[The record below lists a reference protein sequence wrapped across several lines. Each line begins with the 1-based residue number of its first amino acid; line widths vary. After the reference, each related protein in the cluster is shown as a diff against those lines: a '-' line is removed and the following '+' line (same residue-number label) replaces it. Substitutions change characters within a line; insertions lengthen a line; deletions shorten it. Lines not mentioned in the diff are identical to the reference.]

1 MSAWGGGAEADG
13 HFLDDDCHA
22 KREGDEGEEESDA
35 KSRSGGGVGKHA
47 GAVVFSQHNEDTGA
61 DQQPQQARPGGETA
75 LGAGGGDANAVVSA
89 VDVFVSDYYFFFGL
103 GEDGLHRV
111 RRSSDNLRFA
121 SGRDF
126 LRGRLAQVYMKK

>member
-47 GAVVFSQHNEDTGA
+47 GAVVFSQHN
-61 DQQPQQARPGGETA
+61 
-75 LGAGGGDANAVVSA
+75 VSA
-89 VDVFVSDYYFFFGL
+89 VDVFVSDYFFFFGL